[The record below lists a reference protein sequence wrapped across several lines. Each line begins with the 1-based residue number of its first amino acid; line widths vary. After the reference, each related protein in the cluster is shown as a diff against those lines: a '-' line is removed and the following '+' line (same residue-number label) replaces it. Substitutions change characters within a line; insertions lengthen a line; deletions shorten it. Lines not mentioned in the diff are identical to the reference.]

1 MPGRAEVYFPME
13 TTSIGELISW
23 HRQTDD
29 LIRQDRCTNPAFIKP
44 YHLAVLAAKMITT
57 DQTIRMPNGD
67 LEHYAARMHLW
78 QVLGQEPPVL
88 MNEHRETGRF
98 QPLTSIRSDHDV
110 PQIADQI
117 IELFRPICADD
128 MTRDSIYSLAVEILG
143 NCVAHAQVGME
154 SIPYGFVCGQVWRRA
169 RRAQIA
175 VIDSGIGIRQTL
187 QRCGQYQDRLATEN
201 ACALATEYS
210 VTSKAGN
217 GHSGYG
223 LTLARDL
230 MMQNG
235 GALHILS
242 MEEWF
247 SSRGMDG
254 LHEADTIAD
263 PGLQGTLIVLEW
275 DTSRPLNSG
284 AVYAQWPNE
293 QEEDDDD
300 FNWDF

>member
-1 MPGRAEVYFPME
+1 ME
-13 TTSIGELISW
+13 TTSISELISW

-29 LIRQDRCTNPAFIKP
+29 LIRQGSCTNPAFIKP
-44 YHLAVLAAKMITT
+44 YHLAVLAAKMNAAT
-57 DQTIRMPNGD
+57 DRTVHMPKGD

-88 MNEHRETGRF
+88 MNEYQETGRF
-98 QPLTSIRSDHDV
+98 QPLTSIQSDDDV
-110 PQIADQI
+110 SQIADQI
-117 IELFRPICADD
+117 IELFQPICTDD
-128 MTRDSIYSLAVEILG
+128 VTKYSIYSLVVEILG
-143 NCVAHAQVGME
+143 NCVAHAGGME
-154 SIPYGFVCGQVWRRA
+154 SEPYGFVCGQVWKRA

-187 QRCGQYQDRLATEN
+187 ECCGQYGDRLATEN
-201 ACALATEYS
+201 ACTLATEYS

-242 MEEWF
+242 VDEWF
-247 SSRGMDG
+247 SSSGVGG
-254 LHEADTIAD
+254 LHAGTIAD
-263 PGLQGTLIVLEW
+263 LNLYGTLIVLEW

-284 AVYAQWPNE
+284 AVYARWPNE
-293 QEEDDDD
+293 QKEDEDDD